1 MFAHLFRKRKIKQ
14 YARRLSRD
22 LLKHYGKK
30 RYYSRNQLERALIR
44 QKFRRPAKACDSNG
58 GISTNEYY
66 AYAMYCSPAEFSRIS
81 MQTSIA
87 QGPSEPDYGQ
97 LRREAAEVIFGRPQ
111 DFTVASL
118 HDASTGH
125 SAAHAAGADL
135 DCDSTGD

>member
-1 MFAHLFRKRKIKQ
+1 MFAHLFRKQKIKQ

-44 QKFRRPAKACDSNG
+44 QKLRRPPRACDSHG

-81 MQTSIA
+81 MQTSIT
-87 QGPSEPDYGQ
+87 QGSSEPDYGQ

-118 HDASTGH
+118 HEASAGH
-125 SAAHAAGADL
+125 SAAETAAADL
-135 DCDSTGD
+135 GCDSGSD

>member
-1 MFAHLFRKRKIKQ
+1 MFAHLFRKRKIRQ
-14 YARRLSRD
+14 YARKLSRD

-44 QKFRRPAKACDSNG
+44 QKLGRPPKACDSNG
-58 GISTNEYY
+58 RISTNEYY

-81 MQTSIA
+81 MQPSIT

-111 DFTVASL
+111 DFSVACL
-118 HDASTGH
+118 HDACTGH
-125 SAAHAAGADL
+125 SAAEAAAAEPGY
-135 DCDSTGD
+135 DSGGD

>member
-1 MFAHLFRKRKIKQ
+1 MFAHLFRKRKIRQ
-14 YARRLSRD
+14 YARKLSRD

-44 QKFRRPAKACDSNG
+44 QKLRRPARDGDSNG
-58 GISTNEYY
+58 KISTNEYY

-87 QGPSEPDYGQ
+87 QGSSEPDYGQ

-111 DFTVASL
+111 DFSITSL
-118 HDASTGH
+118 HDASTDH
-125 SAAHAAGADL
+125 SAAETAAAEPG
-135 DCDSTGD
+135 CDSGSD